1 MPIASNVLGT
11 KKYDQYTRQTVHDKG
26 NKTSNY
32 TPLNNERSSTTE
44 TEFAMLSDLLQELH
58 LLKLWARVALLHL
71 PRMMRHHVERRFH
84 PLLVGDLPRKRDPN
98 SEDAFR
104 RMSVEIE
111 T

>member
-1 MPIASNVLGT
+1 MTNIQDKQFMIKET
-11 KKYDQYTRQTVHDKG
+11 KLQTI
-26 NKTSNY
+26 
-32 TPLNNERSSTTE
+32 TPLNNERS
-44 TEFAMLSDLLQELH
+44 FAMLSDLLQELH

-84 PLLVGDLPRKRDPN
+84 PLLVGDLSRKRDPN